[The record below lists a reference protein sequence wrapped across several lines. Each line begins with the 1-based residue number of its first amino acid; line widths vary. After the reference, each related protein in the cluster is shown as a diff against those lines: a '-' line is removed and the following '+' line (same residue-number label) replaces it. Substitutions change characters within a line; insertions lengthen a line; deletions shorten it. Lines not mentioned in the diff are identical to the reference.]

1 MKEEEKSTP
10 IKAAELVKF
19 TILWKLYKK
28 IIVLPNTKLLETQMP
43 RKCQTKIFISVA
55 TKSKSLIIGVSKENT
70 KP

>member
-28 IIVLPNTKLLETQMP
+28 IIVLPNTKLLETHNPKQFEIL
-43 RKCQTKIFISVA
+43 KFF
-55 TKSKSLIIGVSKENT
+55 LWLLN
-70 KP
+70 